1 MSPCIHKNQFARL
14 SSSFEFVTQGGAVV
28 EDSGDR
34 LRRQTTCRRM
44 RQGWVVAAAALF
56 AAAPAAGFVV
66 PAAGKPP
73 HLGRTA
79 LARAVRPRD
88 IGLPRDI
95 GRLKLA
101 CSMHSASDAEEPLG
115 RRQLLAAVP
124 AAAVAAVLP
133 AMKRPAAAAAIAA
146 GAGEVVLV
154 IGATSTAGQDLCR
167 DLLAAGFK
175 VRGFTRR
182 ADDVK
187 RAVVGTEFASVEWV
201 NGNLKEFSDLAPA
214 MRGVKKVVFTPL
226 LATKAGS
233 DPNYF
238 ESAVYQDIEM
248 NRVVYGEGA
257 SRAHVRSLRAC
268 AFSS

>member
-1 MSPCIHKNQFARL
+1 
-14 SSSFEFVTQGGAVV
+14 
-28 EDSGDR
+28 
-34 LRRQTTCRRM
+34 M
-44 RQGWVVAAAALF
+44 RQAWVVAAAALL

-66 PAAGKPP
+66 PAAGKVR
-73 HLGRTA
+73 HLGRTGQA
-79 LARAVRPRD
+79 MSRD
-88 IGLPRDI
+88 L

-101 CSMHSASDAEEPLG
+101 CSMNSASEAEKQLG

-124 AAAVAAVLP
+124 ATAVAAVLP
-133 AMKRPAAAAAIAA
+133 AMKRPAAIAA
-146 GAGEVVLV
+146 DGGEVVLV

-214 MRGVKKVVFTPL
+214 MRGVKKVGDCLRYVSMHCLSLCTTCIHMYVL
-226 LATKAGS
+226 SMNAG
-233 DPNYF
+233 
-238 ESAVYQDIEM
+238 
-248 NRVVYGEGA
+248 VVCAYM
-257 SRAHVRSLRAC
+257 RINVRQEHIL
-268 AFSS
+268 

>member
-1 MSPCIHKNQFARL
+1 MSRA
-14 SSSFEFVTQGGAVV
+14 
-28 EDSGDR
+28 
-34 LRRQTTCRRM
+34 
-44 RQGWVVAAAALF
+44 WVVAAAALL
-56 AAAPAAGFVV
+56 AAAPAAGFVF

-79 LARAVRPRD
+79 L
-88 IGLPRDI
+88 RDI

-101 CSMHSASDAEEPLG
+101 CSMHSASEAEEPLG

-124 AAAVAAVLP
+124 AAAIAAVLP
-133 AMKRPAAAAAIAA
+133 AMKRPAAAAAIAV

-214 MRGVKKVVFTPL
+214 MRGVKKVIFTPL

-238 ESAVYQDIEM
+238 ESAVFQDIEM

-257 SRAHVRSLRAC
+257 SRAHVRSLRAW